1 MTYRALWPGKVT
13 ELNCSTGSYI
23 GKGNLVAQLMWTDKN
38 GKSVTGGTTAPIH
51 APFSGVMQ
59 VFLDQG
65 DQFDEGDP
73 IFKIDPR

>member
-1 MTYRALWPGKVT
+1 
-13 ELNCSTGSYI
+13 
-23 GKGNLVAQLMWTDKN
+23 MWTDKN
-38 GKSVTGGTTAPIH
+38 GKSVTAGTTAPIH

-73 IFKIDPR
+73 IFRIDPR